1 MKLDHNQLSSYLL
14 ATGVAAQVGCL
25 MVVTIGIALGL
36 GLLADR
42 VLGTK
47 PVFFLILLLGSIPL
61 NLWLIYRYTLHRAR
75 KIQASS
81 MQKEDTARDD

>member
-1 MKLDHNQLSSYLL
+1 MKRDLSHISTYML
-14 ATGVAAQVGCL
+14 AGGVAAQVGCL
-25 MVVTIGIALGL
+25 MVVIIGTALGL

-81 MQKEDTARDD
+81 TQKEDTASDD